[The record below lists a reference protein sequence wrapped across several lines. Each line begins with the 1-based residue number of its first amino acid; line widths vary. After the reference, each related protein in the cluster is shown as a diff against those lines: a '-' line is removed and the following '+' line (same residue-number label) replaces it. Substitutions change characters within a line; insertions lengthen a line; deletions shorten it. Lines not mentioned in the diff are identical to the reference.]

1 VRHFVK
7 AVTEAAKYRIAVDTH
22 EPIKDT
28 GLRRTYPNWMSREG
42 ARGVEY
48 NAWGTPP
55 NAVDHEAKLVFTRM
69 LSGPMDYTPGI
80 LSLVGADG
88 KVFNSTQAKQ
98 LANFVVIY
106 SPIVMAADLPENY
119 AKYPAAFKFIRD
131 VPTDWADTA

>member
-1 VRHFVK
+1 
-7 AVTEAAKYRIAVDTH
+7 
-22 EPIKDT
+22 
-28 GLRRTYPNWMSREG
+28 MSREG

-48 NAWGTPP
+48 NAWGNPP
-55 NAVDHEAKLVFTRM
+55 TVDHEVKLVFTRM

-119 AKYPAAFKFIRD
+119 EKYPGPFKFIKD
-131 VPTDWADTA
+131 VPTDWADTRVINGAVGEYATSRARTASRTTGMSAR